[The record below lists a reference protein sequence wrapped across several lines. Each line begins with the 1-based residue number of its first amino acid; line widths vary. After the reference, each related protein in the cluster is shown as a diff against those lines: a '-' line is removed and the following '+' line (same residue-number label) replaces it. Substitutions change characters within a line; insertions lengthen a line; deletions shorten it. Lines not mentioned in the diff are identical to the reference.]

1 MEYLISTVIGYL
13 LGSFPSAYL
22 LVKKSSGVDITREGS
37 GNVGAYNSL
46 EVTKSKLVGFS
57 VFLIDFLK
65 GVGSV
70 LIPILLFPNEFI
82 FPALSLLFSVF
93 SHCYSPW
100 INFKGGR
107 GLATTAGGAILI
119 FPFLLVVW
127 CVLWVIFYVM
137 RKDISFANITS
148 TLFSLIILYG
158 TSKIAVK
165 YAYPQPENISTLII
179 VCTAVLM
186 LIFIK
191 HIDPLKEFIS
201 EQKNKWKLKK

>member
-1 MEYLISTVIGYL
+1 MEYLISTVIGYF

-22 LVKKSSGVDITREGS
+22 LVKKSSGVDITKEGS

-46 EVTKSKLVGFS
+46 DVTKSKLVGFS
-57 VFLIDFLK
+57 VLLIDFLK
-65 GVGSV
+65 GTGSV

-82 FPALSLLFSVF
+82 YPALSLFFAVL

-107 GLATTAGGAILI
+107 GLATAAGGAILL

-137 RKDISFANITS
+137 RKDISFANITT
-148 TLFSLIILYG
+148 TLFTLIIVFG

-165 YAYPQPENISTLII
+165 YAYPQPENISTLIM
-179 VCTAVLM
+179 VCSAVLM

-191 HIDPLKEFIS
+191 HIDVNIELR
-201 EQKNKWKLKK
+201 NCLLKKGR